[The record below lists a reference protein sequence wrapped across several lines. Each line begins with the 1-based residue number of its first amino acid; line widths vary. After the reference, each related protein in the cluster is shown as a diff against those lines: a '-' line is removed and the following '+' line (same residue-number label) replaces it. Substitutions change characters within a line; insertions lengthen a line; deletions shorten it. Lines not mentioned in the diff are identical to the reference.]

1 MQDIKLTILKLLAEA
16 AVKDQN
22 QDNYFEEM
30 KNTLIRNCICS
41 HTNCFK
47 SILVTWLSSFHEN
60 IDITARLDMDMDM
73 GYG

>member
-1 MQDIKLTILKLLAEA
+1 
-16 AVKDQN
+16 
-22 QDNYFEEM
+22 M